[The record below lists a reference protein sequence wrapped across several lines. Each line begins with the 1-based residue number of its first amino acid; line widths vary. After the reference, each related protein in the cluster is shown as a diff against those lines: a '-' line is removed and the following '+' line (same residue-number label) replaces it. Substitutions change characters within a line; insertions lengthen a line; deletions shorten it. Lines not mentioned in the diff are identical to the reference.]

1 MTQKTIERVQS
12 VTAQSAG
19 TSVQETGSSMAAG
32 EKTSVFTVPQKKM
45 RYGTSTGSID
55 AEQTVVFRKLVK
67 KRVLKKLPQQTA
79 SAESAPVRNEAP
91 QPEYTAPQPA
101 PVYSEAERPAS
112 AEAPA
117 AVKEKKH
124 RAKLSCPAKTV
135 FISLI
140 FGLWN
145 FMNFFVLNAGMK
157 WQFYY
162 SFIVMAAVYGM
173 FVLDRWFTRRRYV
186 VVSVIIQQITL
197 LLSWG
202 IFIKHYPE
210 PLSHWTSLMFA
221 VYHLFVPSLGVLA
234 AVVIVAVFG
243 AVVGITSAIRA
254 KIRRAQSVQAA
265 RAEHRAESYHPTG
278 VEEVLT
284 DSTGASEALH
294 NLASHEGAAAQEEES
309 SSTVA

>member
-1 MTQKTIERVQS
+1 MTQKTIEREQS
-12 VTAQSAG
+12 VTAQSTG
-19 TSVQETGSSMAAG
+19 TAVQETGSSIAAG
-32 EKTSVFTVPQKKM
+32 EKTTVFTAPQKKM

-55 AEQTVVFRKLVK
+55 AEQTVVFRKPVK
-67 KRVLKKLPQQTA
+67 KRVLKRLPQQTER
-79 SAESAPVRNEAP
+79 AENVQLRNEAP
-91 QPEYTAPQPA
+91 QPEYTAPQPEA
-101 PVYSEAERPAS
+101 VYRESERPAI
-112 AEAPA
+112 ADAPA
-117 AVKEKKH
+117 AIKEKKH
-124 RAKLSCPAKTV
+124 RPKLSCPAKTV
-135 FISLI
+135 FVSLL

-186 VVSVIIQQITL
+186 AVSVIIQQITL

-202 IFIKHYPE
+202 IFVKHYPE

-234 AVVIVAVFG
+234 AVVIVAIFG
-243 AVVGITSAIRA
+243 TIVGVSSAIRA
-254 KIRRAQSVQAA
+254 KIRRSQAA
-265 RAEHRAESYHPTG
+265 QAAKAERRAESYHPAG

-294 NLASHEGAAAQEEES
+294 NLASPETGAAQEEEN